1 MSEFEVRVSLI
12 KESFLPN
19 LHTAK
24 ESKHGVTRE
33 IELTVLLV
41 KDANIEVWE

>member
-1 MSEFEVRVSLI
+1 MSEFEVRVGLNI
-12 KESFLPN
+12 EFPLPD

-24 ESKHGVTRE
+24 ETKHGVTRE